1 MHSYSVTAPLRI
13 INHILLLS
21 LFICS
26 LQTNAFS
33 QIKDSVKQS
42 KIKIIHAD
50 EGSPHPFVA
59 NTHLLSGN
67 VIFEHDST
75 KMFCDSAY
83 FYLDSNAF
91 EAFSNVRVNKGDSIR
106 LTGDTLFYHGLDR
119 TADLNGNIVYDDKKM
134 HMVTESLH
142 YDFKTEI
149 GTYNTLATITSLED
163 KNTLTSKQGLYNGA
177 TKNMHFKDS
186 VRLKNENYTMESD
199 TLIYGMESKIATF
212 NGPTNIISKDNT
224 IFCEAGIYNTET
236 EISSLWNNA
245 NIITK
250 EQTLGGDSIYYDR
263 ELGVGEVFCNVLM
276 IDTVNKVTLIGDYGY
291 HDELNDST
299 AIIGNSEMMQKNK
312 KDTLFLSA
320 EYLTIKSDSLNENK
334 NIRAYRDVKIY
345 KSDFQGVCDSLA
357 YSDIDSMM
365 KFFIEPVLWSGKNQI
380 TGKYIEARTGKEEIK
395 FLNVIKDAYIISQ
408 IDSVKYDQIKGRDIN
423 AYFKDG
429 KINNVDVWGNGQ
441 TLYFIQNEDSLY
453 LEANQAKCATIKIR
467 FSEETIESIKFI
479 DTPTALY
486 KGVRK
491 LTESEK
497 YFDGFSWR
505 IAIKPDKETFMI
517 LNAEVVS
524 EIEID

>member
-1 MHSYSVTAPLRI
+1 MSFL
-13 INHILLLS
+13 
-21 LFICS
+21 ICFTQVKS
-26 LQTNAFS
+26 FAQ
-33 QIKDSVKQS
+33 QKDSVKQS

-50 EGSPHPFVA
+50 EGSPHPSIV

-75 KMFCDSAY
+75 TMYCDSAY

-119 TADLNGNIVYDDKKM
+119 TADLNGSIVYDDKKM

-142 YDFKTEI
+142 YDFNTKI
-149 GTYNTLATITSLED
+149 GSYNSLATITSLED
-163 KNTLTSKQGLYNGA
+163 KNTLTSKQGLYNSA
-177 TKNMHFKDS
+177 TQKMHFKDS

-199 TLIYGMESKIATF
+199 TLTYGMESKIATF
-212 NGPTNIISKDNT
+212 HGPTNIISKDNT
-224 IFCEAGIYNTET
+224 IYCEAGVYNTET

-263 ELGVGEVFCNVLM
+263 ESGIGEVFCNVLM
-276 IDTVNKVTLIGDYGY
+276 IDTVNKVTLIGDYGF

-299 AIIGNSEMMQKNK
+299 AIIGNAEMMQKNET
-312 KDTLFLSA
+312 DTLFLSA
-320 EYLTIKSDSLNENK
+320 KYLTIKSDSLNENK
-334 NIRAYRDVKIY
+334 NIKAYRNVKIY

-357 YSDIDSMM
+357 YNDIDSLM
-365 KFFIEPVLWSGKNQI
+365 KFFTEPVLWSGKNQI
-380 TGKYIEARTGKEEIK
+380 TGKFIEAKTGKKEIEY
-395 FLNVIKDAYIISQ
+395 LNVIKDAYIISQ
-408 IDSVKYDQIKGRDIN
+408 IDSVMFDQIKGRDIN

-441 TLYFIQNEDSLY
+441 TLYYIQNDDSLY

-486 KGVRK
+486 KGITA
-491 LTESEK
+491 LSQSEK
-497 YFDGFSWR
+497 FFDGFSWR
-505 IAIKPDKETFMI
+505 IAIKPDKELFSI
-517 LNAEVVS
+517 LDIQL
-524 EIEID
+524 IENSKND

>member
-1 MHSYSVTAPLRI
+1 L
-13 INHILLLS
+13 
-21 LFICS
+21 CC
-26 LQTNAFS
+26 FS
-33 QIKDSVKQS
+33 QFNISAQQKDTAKQS

-50 EGSPHPFVA
+50 EGSPHPSIV

-75 KMFCDSAY
+75 KMYCDSAY

-91 EAFSNVRVNKGDSIR
+91 EAFSNVRVNKGDSIK

-119 TADLNGNIVYDDKKM
+119 TADLNGNIVFDDKKM

-142 YDFKTEI
+142 YDFNTEI

-163 KNTLTSKQGLYNGA
+163 KNTLTSKKGMYNGA

-186 VRLKNENYTMESD
+186 VRLRNENYIMESD

-212 NGPTNIISKDNT
+212 HGPTNIISKDNT
-224 IFCEAGIYNTET
+224 IYCEAGVYNTET
-236 EISSLWNNA
+236 EVSSLWNNA

-263 ELGVGEVFCNVLM
+263 EVGIGEVFGNVLM
-276 IDTVNKVTLIGDYGY
+276 IDTTNKVTLTGNYGF
-291 HDELNDST
+291 HDELKDTT
-299 AIIGNSEMMQKNK
+299 AIIGDAQMVQISE

-320 EYLTIKSDSLNENK
+320 VYLTIKTDTLNENK
-334 NIRAYRDVKIY
+334 KIKAYRDVKIF
-345 KSDFQGVCDSLA
+345 KSDFQGICDSLA
-357 YSDIDSMM
+357 YNDLDSMM
-365 KFFIEPVLWSGKNQI
+365 KFFIDPVLWSGKNQI
-380 TGKYIEARTGKEEIK
+380 TGKFIEAKTGNDQIDY
-395 FLNVIKDAYIISQ
+395 LNVLKDAYIISQ
-408 IDSVKYDQIKGRDIN
+408 IDSVMYDQIKGRDIN

-441 TLYFIQNEDSLY
+441 TLYYIQNDDSLY

-479 DTPTALY
+479 DTPNAIY
-486 KGVRK
+486 KSIPS
-491 LTESEK
+491 LSENEK
-497 YFDGFSWR
+497 YFDGFKWR
-505 IAIKPDKETFMI
+505 IAVKPEKSMFNTSFYQLAETSK
-517 LNAEVVS
+517 V
-524 EIEID
+524 D